1 MSLETGTGQR
11 HLRHPSPSV
20 PLNRTHDGPRHHLHP
35 GPPAIDRRVGSAVP
49 VPALDVPALDVP
61 ELAEPDRSPPMT
73 ATVDDLTHDAA
84 AQRPRYRI
92 ESEWAE
98 TAKRAIDLAFGLP
111 LFALMVL
118 AFPWVALAVKLTSR
132 GPVLFRQVR
141 IGRGGQP
148 IVVYKFRSMHI
159 DAEAR
164 LRADAA
170 LHRRYVENGFKLPS
184 EIDPRITAVGR
195 VLRRTSLDELPQLF
209 NVVRRQMSL
218 VGPRPA
224 LPAEV
229 ATFPAD
235 LRSRERVLPGITGLW
250 QAEARD
256 NPSFEAYRRL
266 DLFYVENWSMTLDL
280 LIVLGTL
287 EQIGLKLVHTIAR
300 RRSAEAEILVH
311 PTLAT
316 AQAAVIEARS

>member
-35 GPPAIDRRVGSAVP
+35 GPPPIDLRVGAAAPVP
-49 VPALDVPALDVP
+49 ALEVPAPDVPALDVPALDVP
-61 ELAEPDRSPPMT
+61 ELAEPDLAAPMT

-84 AQRPRYRI
+84 AQPPRYRI

-148 IVVYKFRSMHI
+148 IVVYKFR
-159 DAEAR
+159 
-164 LRADAA
+164 
-170 LHRRYVENGFKLPS
+170 
-184 EIDPRITAVGR
+184 
-195 VLRRTSLDELPQLF
+195 
-209 NVVRRQMSL
+209 
-218 VGPRPA
+218 
-224 LPAEV
+224 
-229 ATFPAD
+229 
-235 LRSRERVLPGITGLW
+235 
-250 QAEARD
+250 
-256 NPSFEAYRRL
+256 
-266 DLFYVENWSMTLDL
+266 
-280 LIVLGTL
+280 
-287 EQIGLKLVHTIAR
+287 
-300 RRSAEAEILVH
+300 
-311 PTLAT
+311 
-316 AQAAVIEARS
+316 